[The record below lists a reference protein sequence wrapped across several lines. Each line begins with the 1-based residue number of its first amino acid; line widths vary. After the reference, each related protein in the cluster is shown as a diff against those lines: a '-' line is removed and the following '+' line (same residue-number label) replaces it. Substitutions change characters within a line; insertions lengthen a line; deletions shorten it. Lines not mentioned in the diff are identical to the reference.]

1 MKISNTSERLKTIMK
16 LKNLKQVEILEL
28 AQPYCKKNN
37 IKLTK
42 VDLSQYVNGKTE
54 PGQHKLYVLSL
65 ALNVNEA
72 WLMGYDVPMERQS
85 ISEQENNQ
93 NKNIVAINL
102 KKIRE
107 DKMLR
112 YANISAL
119 SGVPKEDLQAFEE
132 GTKRPKSAD
141 IRNIELA
148 LDLEKGT
155 LKGKKP
161 YIPTGPDESIPTR
174 PNEIVVDDKHI
185 ILSPEQ
191 YQKLNEFLGRD
202 LKELNEKYIAL
213 KKETTE
219 LLEKIIDLIYEN
231 KISEE
236 KLKSLNENLK
246 RISENNE

>member
-1 MKISNTSERLKTIMK
+1 MNQEFNMRLKKAMNIRAIT
-16 LKNLKQVEILEL
+16 QSEL
-28 AQPYCKKNN
+28 CEKTGIPKSAM
-37 IKLTK
+37 
-42 VDLSQYVNGKTE
+42 SQYISGNFKPKQNRT
-54 PGQHKLYVLSL
+54 HSL
-65 ALNVNEA
+65 AKALDVNEA
-72 WLMGYDVPMERQS
+72 WLMGYDDPMERQS
-85 ISEQENNQ
+85 ISEQDNNQ

-102 KKIRE
+102 KKIRA

-112 YANISAL
+112 YADISAL

-148 LDLEKGT
+148 LDIEKGT
-155 LKGKKP
+155 LKGKKQ
-161 YIPTGPDESIPTR
+161 YIPTGPDESIPTK
-174 PNEIVVDDKHI
+174 PNEIVVDNKHI
-185 ILSPEQ
+185 ILSPEE
-191 YQKLNEFLGRD
+191 YKKLNEFLGRSVRE
-202 LKELNEKYIAL
+202 KNEKYIAL

>member
-1 MKISNTSERLKTIMK
+1 MNQEFNMRLKKAMNIRAIT
-16 LKNLKQVEILEL
+16 QSEL
-28 AQPYCKKNN
+28 CEKTGIPKSAM
-37 IKLTK
+37 
-42 VDLSQYVNGKTE
+42 SQYISGNFKPKQNRT
-54 PGQHKLYVLSL
+54 HSL
-65 ALNVNEA
+65 AKALDVNEA

-85 ISEQENNQ
+85 ISEQDNNQ

-102 KKIRE
+102 KKIRA

-112 YANISAL
+112 YADISAL

-132 GTKRPKSAD
+132 GTKRTKSAD

-148 LDLEKGT
+148 LDIEKGT
-155 LKGKKP
+155 LKGKKQ
-161 YIPTGPDESIPTR
+161 YIPTGPDESIPTK
-174 PNEIVVDDKHI
+174 PNEIVVDNKHI
-185 ILSPEQ
+185 ILSPEE
-191 YQKLNEFLGRD
+191 YKKLNEFLGRSVRE
-202 LKELNEKYIAL
+202 KNEKYIAL

>member
-1 MKISNTSERLKTIMK
+1 MNQEFNMRLKKAMNIRAIT
-16 LKNLKQVEILEL
+16 QSEL
-28 AQPYCKKNN
+28 CEKTGIPKSAM
-37 IKLTK
+37 
-42 VDLSQYVNGKTE
+42 SQYISGNFKPKQNRT
-54 PGQHKLYVLSL
+54 HSL
-65 ALNVNEA
+65 AKALDVNEA

-85 ISEQENNQ
+85 ISEQDNNQ

-102 KKIRE
+102 KKIRA

-112 YANISAL
+112 YADISAL

-148 LDLEKGT
+148 LDIEKGT
-155 LKGKKP
+155 LKGKKQ
-161 YIPTGPDESIPTR
+161 YIPTGSDESIPTK
-174 PNEIVVDDKHI
+174 PNEIVVDNKHI
-185 ILSPEQ
+185 ILSPEE
-191 YQKLNEFLGRD
+191 YKKLNEFLGRSVRE
-202 LKELNEKYIAL
+202 KNEKYIAL

>member
-1 MKISNTSERLKTIMK
+1 MNQEFNMRLKKAMNIRAIT
-16 LKNLKQVEILEL
+16 QSEL
-28 AQPYCKKNN
+28 CEKTGIPKSAM
-37 IKLTK
+37 
-42 VDLSQYVNGKTE
+42 SQYISGNFKPKQNRT
-54 PGQHKLYVLSL
+54 HSL
-65 ALNVNEA
+65 AKALDVNEA

-85 ISEQENNQ
+85 ISEQDNNQ

-102 KKIRE
+102 KKIRA

-112 YANISAL
+112 YADISAL
-119 SGVPKEDLQAFEE
+119 SGMPKEDLQAFEE

-148 LDLEKGT
+148 LDIEKGT
-155 LKGKKP
+155 LKGKKQ
-161 YIPTGPDESIPTR
+161 YIPTGPDESIPTK
-174 PNEIVVDDKHI
+174 PNEIVVDNKHI
-185 ILSPEQ
+185 ILSPEE
-191 YQKLNEFLGRD
+191 YKKLNEFLGRSVRE
-202 LKELNEKYIAL
+202 KNEKYIAL

>member
-1 MKISNTSERLKTIMK
+1 MATISERLKEAMLLRNVKQIDLVNATGIGKSSISTYISGSYEPKQRNIYK
-16 LKNLKQVEILEL
+16 LAK
-28 AQPYCKKNN
+28 
-37 IKLTK
+37 
-42 VDLSQYVNGKTE
+42 
-54 PGQHKLYVLSL
+54 

-72 WLMGYDVPMERQS
+72 WLMGYDVPMERLM
-85 ISEQENNQ
+85 IEENDS
-93 NKNIVAINL
+93 KNIIASNL
-102 KKIRE
+102 KKIRA

-112 YANISAL
+112 YADISAL
-119 SGVPKEDLQAFEE
+119 SGVTKEDLQAFEE

-161 YIPTGPDESIPTR
+161 YIPTGPDESIPTK
-174 PNEIVVDDKHI
+174 PNEIVVDNKHI
-185 ILSPEQ
+185 ILSPEE
-191 YQKLNEFLGRD
+191 YKKLNEFLGRD
-202 LKELNEKYIAL
+202 LKERNEKYIAL

-231 KISEE
+231 KFSEE
-236 KLKSLNENLK
+236 KLKKLNENLK

>member
-1 MKISNTSERLKTIMK
+1 MNQEFNMRLKKAMNIRAIT
-16 LKNLKQVEILEL
+16 QSEL
-28 AQPYCKKNN
+28 CEKTGIPKSAM
-37 IKLTK
+37 
-42 VDLSQYVNGKTE
+42 SQYISGNFKPKQNRT
-54 PGQHKLYVLSL
+54 HSL
-65 ALNVNEA
+65 AKALDVNEA

-85 ISEQENNQ
+85 ISEQDNNQ

-102 KKIRE
+102 KKIRA

-112 YANISAL
+112 YADISAL

-132 GTKRPKSAD
+132 RTKRPKSAD

-148 LDLEKGT
+148 LDIEKGT
-155 LKGKKP
+155 LKGKKQ
-161 YIPTGPDESIPTR
+161 YIPTGPDESIPTK
-174 PNEIVVDDKHI
+174 PNEIVVDNKHI
-185 ILSPEQ
+185 ILSPEE
-191 YQKLNEFLGRD
+191 YKKLNEFLGRSVRE
-202 LKELNEKYIAL
+202 KNEKYIAL

>member
-1 MKISNTSERLKTIMK
+1 MNQEFNMRLKKAMNIRAIT
-16 LKNLKQVEILEL
+16 QSEL
-28 AQPYCKKNN
+28 CEKTGIPKSAM
-37 IKLTK
+37 
-42 VDLSQYVNGKTE
+42 SQYISGNFKPKQNRT
-54 PGQHKLYVLSL
+54 HSL
-65 ALNVNEA
+65 AKALDVNEA

-85 ISEQENNQ
+85 ISEQDNNQ

-102 KKIRE
+102 KKIRA

-112 YANISAL
+112 YADISAL

-148 LDLEKGT
+148 LDIEKGT
-155 LKGKKP
+155 LKGKKQ
-161 YIPTGPDESIPTR
+161 YIPTGPDESIPTK
-174 PNEIVVDDKHI
+174 PNEIVVDNKHI
-185 ILSPEQ
+185 ILSPEE
-191 YQKLNEFLGRD
+191 YKKLNEFLGRD
-202 LKELNEKYIAL
+202 LKERNEKYIAL

>member
-1 MKISNTSERLKTIMK
+1 MATISERLKEAMLLRNVKQIDLVNATGIGKSSISTYISGSYEPKQRNIYK
-16 LKNLKQVEILEL
+16 LAK
-28 AQPYCKKNN
+28 
-37 IKLTK
+37 
-42 VDLSQYVNGKTE
+42 
-54 PGQHKLYVLSL
+54 

-72 WLMGYDVPMERQS
+72 WLMGYDVPMERLM
-85 ISEQENNQ
+85 IEENDS
-93 NKNIVAINL
+93 KNIIASNL
-102 KKIRE
+102 KKIRA

-112 YANISAL
+112 YADISAL

-148 LDLEKGT
+148 LDIEKGT
-155 LKGKKP
+155 LKGKKQ
-161 YIPTGPDESIPTR
+161 YIPTGPDESIPTK
-174 PNEIVVDDKHI
+174 PNEIVVDNKHI
-185 ILSPEQ
+185 ILSPEE
-191 YQKLNEFLGRD
+191 YKKLNEFLGRSVRE
-202 LKELNEKYIAL
+202 KNEKYIAL

>member
-1 MKISNTSERLKTIMK
+1 MATISERLKEAMLLRNVKQIDLVNATGIGKSSISTYISGSYEPKQRNIYK
-16 LKNLKQVEILEL
+16 LAK
-28 AQPYCKKNN
+28 
-37 IKLTK
+37 
-42 VDLSQYVNGKTE
+42 
-54 PGQHKLYVLSL
+54 

-72 WLMGYDVPMERQS
+72 WLMGYDVPMERLM
-85 ISEQENNQ
+85 IEENDS
-93 NKNIVAINL
+93 KNIIASNL
-102 KKIRE
+102 KKIRA

-112 YANISAL
+112 YADISAL
-119 SGVPKEDLQAFEE
+119 SGVSKEDLQAFEE

-141 IRNIELA
+141 VRNIELA
-148 LDLEKGT
+148 LDLEKGV

-161 YIPTGPDESIPTR
+161 YIPTGPDESIPTK
-174 PNEIVVDDKHI
+174 PNEIVVDNKHI
-185 ILSPEQ
+185 ILSPEE
-191 YQKLNEFLGRD
+191 YKKLNEFLGRSVRE
-202 LKELNEKYIAL
+202 KNEKYIAL

>member
-1 MKISNTSERLKTIMK
+1 MNQEFNMRLKKAMNIRAIT
-16 LKNLKQVEILEL
+16 QSEL
-28 AQPYCKKNN
+28 CEKTGIPKSAM
-37 IKLTK
+37 
-42 VDLSQYVNGKTE
+42 SQYISGNFKPKQNRT
-54 PGQHKLYVLSL
+54 HSL
-65 ALNVNEA
+65 AKALDVNEA

-85 ISEQENNQ
+85 ISEQDNNQ

-102 KKIRE
+102 KKIRA

-112 YANISAL
+112 YADISAL
-119 SGVPKEDLQAFEE
+119 SGVTKEDLQAFEE

-161 YIPTGPDESIPTR
+161 YIPTGPDESIPTK
-174 PNEIVVDDKHI
+174 PNEIVVDNKHI
-185 ILSPEQ
+185 ILSPEE
-191 YQKLNEFLGRD
+191 YKKLNEFLGRSVRE
-202 LKELNEKYIAL
+202 KNEKYIAL

>member
-1 MKISNTSERLKTIMK
+1 MNQEFNMRLKKAMNIRAIT
-16 LKNLKQVEILEL
+16 QSEL
-28 AQPYCKKNN
+28 CEKTGIPKSAM
-37 IKLTK
+37 
-42 VDLSQYVNGKTE
+42 SQYISGNFKPKQNRT
-54 PGQHKLYVLSL
+54 HSL
-65 ALNVNEA
+65 AKALDVNEA

-85 ISEQENNQ
+85 ISEQDNNQ

-102 KKIRE
+102 KKIRA

-112 YANISAL
+112 YADISAL

-148 LDLEKGT
+148 LDIEKGT
-155 LKGKKP
+155 LKGKKQ
-161 YIPTGPDESIPTR
+161 YIPTGPDESIPTK
-174 PNEIVVDDKHI
+174 PNEIVVDNKHI
-185 ILSPEQ
+185 ILSPEE
-191 YQKLNEFLGRD
+191 YKKLNEFLGRSVRE
-202 LKELNEKYIAL
+202 KNEKYIAL

-236 KLKSLNENLK
+236 KLKRLNENLK

>member
-1 MKISNTSERLKTIMK
+1 MNQEFNMRLKKAMNIRAIT
-16 LKNLKQVEILEL
+16 QSEL
-28 AQPYCKKNN
+28 CEKTGIPKSAM
-37 IKLTK
+37 
-42 VDLSQYVNGKTE
+42 SQYISGNFKPKQNRT
-54 PGQHKLYVLSL
+54 HSL
-65 ALNVNEA
+65 AKALDVNEA

-85 ISEQENNQ
+85 ISEQDNNQ

-102 KKIRE
+102 KKIRA

-112 YANISAL
+112 YADISAL

-148 LDLEKGT
+148 LDIEKGT
-155 LKGKKP
+155 LKGKKQ
-161 YIPTGPDESIPTR
+161 YIPTGHDESIPTK
-174 PNEIVVDDKHI
+174 PNEIVVDNKHI
-185 ILSPEQ
+185 ILSPEE
-191 YQKLNEFLGRD
+191 YKKLNEFLGRSVRE
-202 LKELNEKYIAL
+202 KNEKYIAL

>member
-1 MKISNTSERLKTIMK
+1 MNQEFNMRLKKAMNIRAIT
-16 LKNLKQVEILEL
+16 QSEL
-28 AQPYCKKNN
+28 CEKTGIPKSAM
-37 IKLTK
+37 
-42 VDLSQYVNGKTE
+42 SQYISGNFKPKQNRT
-54 PGQHKLYVLSL
+54 HSL
-65 ALNVNEA
+65 AKALDVNEA

-85 ISEQENNQ
+85 ISEQDNNQ

-102 KKIRE
+102 KKIRA

-112 YANISAL
+112 YADISAL

-148 LDLEKGT
+148 LDIEKGT
-155 LKGKKP
+155 LKGKKQ
-161 YIPTGPDESIPTR
+161 YIPTCPDESIPTK
-174 PNEIVVDDKHI
+174 PNEIVVDNKHI
-185 ILSPEQ
+185 ILSPEE
-191 YQKLNEFLGRD
+191 YKKLNEFLGRSVRE
-202 LKELNEKYIAL
+202 KNEKYIAL

>member
-1 MKISNTSERLKTIMK
+1 MNQEFNMRLKKAMNIRAIT
-16 LKNLKQVEILEL
+16 QSEL
-28 AQPYCKKNN
+28 CEKTGIPKSAM
-37 IKLTK
+37 
-42 VDLSQYVNGKTE
+42 SQYISGNFKPKQNRT
-54 PGQHKLYVLSL
+54 HSL
-65 ALNVNEA
+65 AKALDVNEA

-85 ISEQENNQ
+85 ISEQDNNQ

-102 KKIRE
+102 KKIRA

-112 YANISAL
+112 YADISAL

-148 LDLEKGT
+148 LDIEKGT
-155 LKGKKP
+155 LKGKKQ
-161 YIPTGPDESIPTR
+161 YIPTGPDESIPTK
-174 PNEIVVDDKHI
+174 PNEIVVDNKHI
-185 ILSPEQ
+185 ILSPEE
-191 YQKLNEFLGRD
+191 YKKLNEFLGRSVRE
-202 LKELNEKYIAL
+202 KNEKYIAL

-236 KLKSLNENLK
+236 KLKSLNKNLK

>member
-1 MKISNTSERLKTIMK
+1 MNQEFNMRLKKAMNIRAIT
-16 LKNLKQVEILEL
+16 QSEL
-28 AQPYCKKNN
+28 CEKTGIPKSAM
-37 IKLTK
+37 
-42 VDLSQYVNGKTE
+42 SQYISGNFKPKQNRT
-54 PGQHKLYVLSL
+54 HSL
-65 ALNVNEA
+65 AKALDVNEA

-85 ISEQENNQ
+85 ISEQDNNQ

-102 KKIRE
+102 KKIRA

-112 YANISAL
+112 YADISAL

-148 LDLEKGT
+148 LDIEKGT
-155 LKGKKP
+155 LKGKKQ
-161 YIPTGPDESIPTR
+161 YIPTGPDESIPTK
-174 PNEIVVDDKHI
+174 PNEIVVDKKHI
-185 ILSPEQ
+185 ILSPEE
-191 YQKLNEFLGRD
+191 YKKLNEFLGRSVRE
-202 LKELNEKYIAL
+202 KNEKYIAL

>member
-1 MKISNTSERLKTIMK
+1 MNQEFNMRLKKAMNIRAIT
-16 LKNLKQVEILEL
+16 QSEL
-28 AQPYCKKNN
+28 CEKTGIPKSAM
-37 IKLTK
+37 
-42 VDLSQYVNGKTE
+42 SQYISGNFKPKQNRT
-54 PGQHKLYVLSL
+54 HSL
-65 ALNVNEA
+65 AKALDVNEA

-85 ISEQENNQ
+85 ISEQDNNQ

-102 KKIRE
+102 KKIRA

-112 YANISAL
+112 YADISAL

-148 LDLEKGT
+148 LDIEKGT
-155 LKGKKP
+155 LKGKKQ
-161 YIPTGPDESIPTR
+161 YIPTGPDESIPTK
-174 PNEIVVDDKHI
+174 PNEIVVDNKHI
-185 ILSPEQ
+185 ILSPEE
-191 YQKLNEFLGRD
+191 YKKLNEFLGRSVRE
-202 LKELNEKYIAL
+202 KNEKYIAL

-246 RISENNE
+246 RISENND

>member
-1 MKISNTSERLKTIMK
+1 MNQEFNMRLKKAMNIRAIT
-16 LKNLKQVEILEL
+16 QSEL
-28 AQPYCKKNN
+28 CEKTGIPKSAM
-37 IKLTK
+37 
-42 VDLSQYVNGKTE
+42 SQYISGNFKPKQNRT
-54 PGQHKLYVLSL
+54 HSL
-65 ALNVNEA
+65 VKALDVNEA

-85 ISEQENNQ
+85 ISEQDNNQ

-102 KKIRE
+102 KKIRA

-112 YANISAL
+112 YADISAL

-148 LDLEKGT
+148 LDIEKGT
-155 LKGKKP
+155 LKGKKQ
-161 YIPTGPDESIPTR
+161 YIPTGPDESIPTK
-174 PNEIVVDDKHI
+174 PNEIVVDNKHI
-185 ILSPEQ
+185 ILSPEE
-191 YQKLNEFLGRD
+191 YKKLNEFLGRSVRE
-202 LKELNEKYIAL
+202 KNEKYIAL

>member
-1 MKISNTSERLKTIMK
+1 MATISERLKEAMLLRNVKQIDLVNATGIGKSSISTYISGSYEPKQRNIYK
-16 LKNLKQVEILEL
+16 LAK
-28 AQPYCKKNN
+28 
-37 IKLTK
+37 
-42 VDLSQYVNGKTE
+42 
-54 PGQHKLYVLSL
+54 

-72 WLMGYDVPMERQS
+72 WLMGYDVPMERLM
-85 ISEQENNQ
+85 IEENDS
-93 NKNIVAINL
+93 KNIIASNL
-102 KKIRE
+102 KKIRA

-112 YANISAL
+112 YADISAL
-119 SGVPKEDLQAFEE
+119 SGVSKEDLQAFEE

-141 IRNIELA
+141 VRNIELA
-148 LDLEKGT
+148 LDLEKGV

-161 YIPTGPDESIPTR
+161 YIPTGPDESIPTK
-174 PNEIVVDDKHI
+174 PNEIVVDNKHI
-185 ILSPEQ
+185 ILSPEE
-191 YQKLNEFLGRD
+191 YKKLNEFLGRD
-202 LKELNEKYIAL
+202 LREKNEKYIAL

>member
-1 MKISNTSERLKTIMK
+1 MNQEFNMRLKKAMNIRAIT
-16 LKNLKQVEILEL
+16 QSEL
-28 AQPYCKKNN
+28 CEKTGIPKSAM
-37 IKLTK
+37 
-42 VDLSQYVNGKTE
+42 SQYISGNFKPKQNRT
-54 PGQHKLYVLSL
+54 HSL
-65 ALNVNEA
+65 AKALDVNEA

-85 ISEQENNQ
+85 ISEQDNNQ

-102 KKIRE
+102 KKIRA

-112 YANISAL
+112 YADISAL

-161 YIPTGPDESIPTR
+161 YIPTGPDESIPTL

-236 KLKSLNENLK
+236 KLKVLNENLK
-246 RISENNE
+246 HISDNNE

>member
-1 MKISNTSERLKTIMK
+1 MNQEFNMRLKKAMNIRAIT
-16 LKNLKQVEILEL
+16 QSEL
-28 AQPYCKKNN
+28 CEKTGIPKSAM
-37 IKLTK
+37 
-42 VDLSQYVNGKTE
+42 SQYISGNFKPKQNRT
-54 PGQHKLYVLSL
+54 HSL
-65 ALNVNEA
+65 AKALDVNEV

-85 ISEQENNQ
+85 ISEQDNNQ

-102 KKIRE
+102 KKIRA

-112 YANISAL
+112 YADISAL

-148 LDLEKGT
+148 LDIEKGT
-155 LKGKKP
+155 LKGKKQ
-161 YIPTGPDESIPTR
+161 YIPTGPDESIPTK
-174 PNEIVVDDKHI
+174 PNEIVVDNKHI
-185 ILSPEQ
+185 ILSPEE
-191 YQKLNEFLGRD
+191 YKKLNEFLGRSVRE
-202 LKELNEKYIAL
+202 KNEKYIAL

>member
-1 MKISNTSERLKTIMK
+1 MNQEFNMRLKKAMNIRAIT
-16 LKNLKQVEILEL
+16 QSEL
-28 AQPYCKKNN
+28 CEKTGIPKSAM
-37 IKLTK
+37 
-42 VDLSQYVNGKTE
+42 SQYISGNFKPKQNRT
-54 PGQHKLYVLSL
+54 HSL
-65 ALNVNEA
+65 AKALDVNEA

-85 ISEQENNQ
+85 ISEQDNNQ

-102 KKIRE
+102 KKIRA

-112 YANISAL
+112 YADISAL

-148 LDLEKGT
+148 LDIEKGT
-155 LKGKKP
+155 LKGKKQ
-161 YIPTGPDESIPTR
+161 YIPTGPDESIPTK
-174 PNEIVVDDKHI
+174 PNEIVVDNKHI
-185 ILSPEQ
+185 ILSPEE
-191 YQKLNEFLGRD
+191 YKKLNEFLGRD
-202 LKELNEKYIAL
+202 LREKNEKYIAL